1 MIGCSKENR
10 ENFSKKMLLSNE
22 KESQKPGLKYNPG
35 LALKQPLGNL
45 ARPKQGFKRCLLL
58 KNQA

>member
-1 MIGCSKENR
+1 
-10 ENFSKKMLLSNE
+10 MLLTNE